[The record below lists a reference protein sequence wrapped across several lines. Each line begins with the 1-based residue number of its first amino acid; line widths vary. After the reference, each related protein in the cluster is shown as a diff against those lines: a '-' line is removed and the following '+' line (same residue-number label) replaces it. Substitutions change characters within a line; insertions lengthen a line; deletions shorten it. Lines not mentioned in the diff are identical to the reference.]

1 MIRRILEYPD
11 PVLRRIA
18 DPITGMTSDLK
29 SLVEDMF
36 STMHENLGVGLAA
49 PQVGESVRL
58 VVIEL
63 PPNENDPQAGV
74 RYVFVNPKLGVLG
87 ERTDMTE
94 GCLSLPGF
102 RAEVNRAESASVT
115 FTSLRGESEC
125 LEATGFLAQAI
136 QHELDHLDGVL
147 FFDHLESLDELE
159 QIPPEGLHWAAAEED
174 EPV

>member
-18 DPITGMTSDLK
+18 DPITEVTPALEA
-29 SLVEDMF
+29 LVGDMF
-36 STMHENLGVGLAA
+36 RTMHKNLGVGLAA

-58 VVIEL
+58 AVIEL
-63 PPNENDPQAGV
+63 PLNENDPQAGV

-87 ERTDMTE
+87 QRRDITE

-102 RAEVNRAESASVT
+102 RAEVNRAESAAVT
-115 FTSLRGESEC
+115 FTNLQGELEH
-125 LEATGFLAQAI
+125 LEATGLLAQAI

-147 FFDHLESLDELE
+147 FFDHLESLDDLE
-159 QIPPEGLHWAAAEED
+159 QIPPDGLDWVLSEAD
-174 EPV
+174 ELV

>member
-18 DPITGMTSDLK
+18 DPITEVTPALEA
-29 SLVEDMF
+29 LVGDMF
-36 STMHENLGVGLAA
+36 WTMHENLGVGLAA

-63 PPNENDPQAGV
+63 PLNENDPQAGV

-87 ERTDMTE
+87 QRQDITE

-102 RAEVNRAESASVT
+102 RAEVNRAESAAVT
-115 FTSLRGESEC
+115 FTNLRGELEY
-125 LEATGFLAQAI
+125 LEATGLLAQAI

-147 FFDHLESLDELE
+147 FVDHLESLDDLE
-159 QIPPEGLHWAAAEED
+159 QIPPDGLDWVLPEED